1 MWDFID
7 FFAGPVFNFI
17 ALLWLF
23 LAIALTVLVLFQKR
37 RIRNPKP
44 DAFCENCKTIA
55 EFKTEGSGWKPT
67 RFERRHGVECVTPG
81 ELLVEGPLEELHTL
95 GRREPK

>member
-44 DAFCENCKTIA
+44 DAFCENCKTKVEMQTDNGKWVA
-55 EFKTEGSGWKPT
+55 
-67 RFERRHGVECVTPG
+67 FERRHGVECVTPG
-81 ELLVEGPLEELHTL
+81 ELLAAGPLEELHTL